1 MKSHFRFSKKQRNGI
16 FLFVVV
22 VLVLQ
27 ILIYYFSSKERQIH
41 IENWQLEQWR
51 QEVDSLV
58 NLSLPRTA
66 PKLLPFNPNF
76 ISDFK
81 GYTLGMTID
90 EIDALHKFRSQGKW
104 INSNRDFQKVTGVS
118 NKWLDSISPFFKF
131 PDWIVESSKQTH
143 RRSQNSEPKSYQ
155 QKTDL
160 NSATAKQLEVIYGVG
175 PVLSKRIIE
184 YRNQLEGGF
193 AADIELTE
201 VYGIKDSTF
210 QGILEEFTV
219 KTPRKIIKID
229 INKANRDQ
237 LVTVPYIDYELAY
250 QIIEYRTL
258 HEGIRK
264 IEELTKIDDFPEKK
278 IKLIGLYLQ
287 F

>member
-1 MKSHFRFSKKQRNGI
+1 MKFHFRFSKKQRNGI
-16 FLFVVV
+16 FLFVIVI
-22 VLVLQ
+22 LVLQ
-27 ILIYYFSSKERQIH
+27 VLIYYFNSKEPEIP
-41 IENWQLEQWR
+41 IENRQLKQWR

-58 NLSLPRTA
+58 NLRPAKTT
-66 PKLLPFNPNF
+66 PKLYPFNPNF

-81 GYTLGMTID
+81 GYSLGMTID

-104 INSNRDFQKVTGVS
+104 INSNREFQRVTGVS

-131 PDWIVESSKQTH
+131 PDWIVESPKKTH
-143 RRSQNSEPKSYQ
+143 RQPKNSEPKSYE
-155 QKTDL
+155 QKKNL
-160 NSATAKQLEVIYGVG
+160 NSATAQDLELVYGIG
-175 PVLSKRIIE
+175 PVLSSRIID
-184 YRNQLEGGF
+184 YRGQWEAGF
-193 AADIELTE
+193 AADIELAE
-201 VYGIKDSTF
+201 VYGLNDSTF
-210 QGILEEFTV
+210 LRVLDEFTV
-219 KTPRKIIKID
+219 KTPRKITR
-229 INKANRDQ
+229 ININDATRDQ